1 MPIIISDSTEQLQMV
16 RAAGGALHL
25 TKAEHDLAYINQS
38 RPGKRNCDFSIYP
51 AAFLHLGHEKP
62 WTTGRKCR
70 TEEGKRGRS
79 HERKEAILSQS
90 WERRVDCVQKLLKQF
105 FMWSQ

>member
-1 MPIIISDSTEQLQMV
+1 M
-16 RAAGGALHL
+16 
-25 TKAEHDLAYINQS
+25 TKVEHDLACINQS
-38 RPGKRNCDFSIYP
+38 RPGKSNSDFSIYR

-62 WTTGRKCR
+62 WTTERKCR

-79 HERKEAILSQS
+79 HERKKTILSQS
-90 WERRVDCVQKLLKQF
+90 LERRVDCVQKLLKQF